1 MSISLK
7 NLSII
12 SSTIGRTRVSMDK
25 RLIIYLEPLETNCDY
40 FIDGRS
46 FHRFILPRL
55 SDSGAS
61 NYYAFNW
68 TPNSTNYVVLYSR
81 RISLYQKYPKIH
93 VPTGIVCGHLAF
105 RILFCI
111 WNQYHPVQDRHIQ
124 SDKRDVSAFYR
135 SSGHVAWRF
144 EIWEAEP
151 QNENRY
157 YFFADLERF
166 SCRLELYSSPCN
178 ISD

>member
-1 MSISLK
+1 MNIVMS
-7 NLSII
+7 
-12 SSTIGRTRVSMDK
+12 RFK
-25 RLIIYLEPLETNCDY
+25 RKVLENYGKKIELEPLEAYCDY
-40 FIDGRS
+40 CNDGRS

-81 RISLYQKYPKIH
+81 RISLYQKCPKIH

-111 WNQYHPVQDRHIQ
+111 WNQYHPVQGRHIQ
-124 SDKRDVSAFYR
+124 SDKRDVSTFYR
-135 SSGHVAWRF
+135 SSGHVDWRF
-144 EIWEAEP
+144 ES
-151 QNENRY
+151 RL
-157 YFFADLERF
+157 FFCWSGALF
-166 SCRLELYSSPCN
+166 LQTGVV
-178 ISD
+178 